1 MIRAALLSLALAS
14 SPALA
19 QSHPL
24 VGVWQISFVGG
35 MRIENGTP
43 TPIQRTGKLTVEVK
57 GDSLIANVVTDP
69 MADLPTRPP
78 FRMATKAGAGT
89 ASFIQRSKVVINTNG
104 DEQEA
109 TSIST
114 WSLGAKGDQLEG
126 TIDRKI
132 EGHDG
137 PGGGAQPVTGKRV
150 KG

>member
-1 MIRAALLSLALAS
+1 
-14 SPALA
+14 
-19 QSHPL
+19 
-24 VGVWQISFVGG
+24 
-35 MRIENGTP
+35 
-43 TPIQRTGKLTVEVK
+43 
-57 GDSLIANVVTDP
+57 VTDP
-69 MADLPTRPP
+69 VADLPTRPP